1 MFIFYYAVLSEVS
14 PPTALSPFAAAAITG
29 AGPYRTTLMAW
40 KYTLPAFVL
49 PFVFVTDPLGV
60 GLLLQRSP
68 GMSWGDVA
76 WITALAT
83 AGLGLLA
90 AAAQGMGFR
99 RMAGWER
106 WVTMVAGLLLVFPSA
121 VDGIVAA
128 IGGPSIPAPHWAGL
142 ALGAGMLAWQKLGPA
157 RIG

>member
-1 MFIFYYAVLSEVS
+1 
-14 PPTALSPFAAAAITG
+14 
-29 AGPYRTTLMAW
+29 MAW

-60 GLLLQRSP
+60 GLLLQRAP
-68 GMSWGDVA
+68 GMGWGDVA
-76 WITALAT
+76 WITAVST

-106 WVTMVAGLLLVFPSA
+106 WVTTLAGVLLVFPSA
-121 VDGIVAA
+121 IDGLVS
-128 IGGPSIPAPHWAGL
+128 GLSGLTVPAPHWVGL
-142 ALGAGMLAWQKLGPA
+142 ALGAAMLALQKLRPA
-157 RIG
+157 RA